1 MKTEPSRVSGG
12 RDERDGNVKIFW
24 SWQADTPGKTGRHFV
39 RVALAEAV
47 AALKQPEDIEEPAAG
62 AAREALHLDH
72 DRQGVAGS
80 PDLAATIFRKID
92 AAAVF
97 IADVTLVGSTDAVT
111 PEGPVAESLKR
122 LINSNVAIEYGYAQR
137 GLGDEAILM
146 VQNTYYGDR
155 EGLPFDLKH
164 KAGPIQYS
172 LAPDASRKEIEAQR
186 AKLRTVLIE
195 AVKPYLSRGATPA
208 VNAPF
213 KEVPSTTTSAFSGNG
228 ARCWPISEQPAPPP
242 CGIPSEAEDAI
253 DYRFDEPRAFHL
265 RLLPKSPLAEAFSIT
280 SLMQIVERR
289 QLRVLSRT
297 GIGGW
302 PGRNGYG
309 AIAFEPHGTATT
321 PVAFTQLFRN
331 GEIWGVTGELAVRYY
346 EKLVVPMVNVSNVY
360 RQTLASYIATAQDAL
375 GVPPPYDVEMGA
387 VGLREMCLSLPV
399 PNPYNEVSGPV
410 YDYEFKRRSI
420 LNDISGASQQTLVEQ
435 FIAGLYDLAGIG
447 S

>member
-1 MKTEPSRVSGG
+1 
-12 RDERDGNVKIFW
+12 VKIFW

-39 RVALAEAV
+39 RAALAEAV

-111 PEGPVAESLKR
+111 PEAAVAKPLKR

-172 LAPDASRKEIEAQR
+172 LAPGASRKEIEAER
-186 AKLRTVLIE
+186 AKLRAVLIE
-195 AVKPYLSRGATPA
+195 ALKPYLSRGATPA

-213 KEVPSTTTSAFSGNG
+213 KEVPSTTTSAFF
-228 ARCWPISEQPAPPP
+228 WQPGEVLAHLGTTRPAALRH
-242 CGIPSEAEDAI
+242 PSEAEDAI
-253 DYRFDEPRAFHL
+253 DYRFDEPRAFYL

-331 GEIWGVTGELAVRYY
+331 REIWGVTGELAVRYY

-420 LNDISGASQQTLVEQ
+420 LNDISEASQQTLVEQ